1 MVSRHTH
8 TCTLVSLHSNSI
20 WKSDGIRGVYVD
32 VCVYVPG
39 AIFSFSLLAFSV
51 HWERAQ
57 LIIMCRLCVG
67 VCVCKHKGLMFA
79 FHHSSSGEKSDPCSA
94 ELNLNARTDTQSI
107 RKREHRYRP
116 LYLYD
121 LHACVKRLRRPAA
134 ISVKVQRYEIEN
146 ENSKKKK
153 EKTDKKMKRRAKRE
167 TGSAN

>member
-1 MVSRHTH
+1 M
-8 TCTLVSLHSNSI
+8 
-20 WKSDGIRGVYVD
+20 WM
-32 VCVYVPG
+32 CVYVPG

-57 LIIMCRLCVG
+57 LDIMCHLCVG

-107 RKREHRYRP
+107 RKREHCYRP

-134 ISVKVQRYEIEN
+134 ISVKAQRYEIEN

-153 EKTDKKMKRRAKRE
+153 QRKTWKEEQKGRQEELIKLWKDRCGGAGGRRE
-167 TGSAN
+167 GEMT

>member
-1 MVSRHTH
+1 M
-8 TCTLVSLHSNSI
+8 CA
-20 WKSDGIRGVYVD
+20 
-32 VCVYVPG
+32 YVPG
-39 AIFSFSLLAFSV
+39 ALFSFSLLAFSV

-57 LIIMCRLCVG
+57 LDIMCRLCVG

-121 LHACVKRLRRPAA
+121 LHAHVKRLRRPAA
-134 ISVKVQRYEIEN
+134 ISVKDMRLRMKIVKRKNREKHEKK
-146 ENSKKKK
+146 SKKGDRK
-153 EKTDKKMKRRAKRE
+153 
-167 TGSAN
+167 S

>member
-8 TCTLVSLHSNSI
+8 TCTLVRLHSNLI

-32 VCVYVPG
+32 VCVCTWG
-39 AIFSFSLLAFSV
+39 HFFLLTSCFFCALGEGPVNHNVSSV
-51 HWERAQ
+51 
-57 LIIMCRLCVG
+57 CR
-67 VCVCKHKGLMFA
+67 CVCMQAQGVNVCFPSQLQWGEIRSLQRRTQPQCTDGHPKHK
-79 FHHSSSGEKSDPCSA
+79 K
-94 ELNLNARTDTQSI
+94 N
-107 RKREHRYRP
+107 RP

-153 EKTDKKMKRRAKRE
+153 QRKR
-167 TGSAN
+167 

>member
-1 MVSRHTH
+1 M
-8 TCTLVSLHSNSI
+8 
-20 WKSDGIRGVYVD
+20 WM
-32 VCVYVPG
+32 CVYVPG

-57 LIIMCRLCVG
+57 LDIMCRLCVG

-107 RKREHRYRP
+107 RKREHCYRP

-134 ISVKVQRYEIEN
+134 ISVKDMRLRMKIVKRKNREKHEKK
-146 ENSKKKK
+146 SKKGDRK
-153 EKTDKKMKRRAKRE
+153 
-167 TGSAN
+167 S

>member
-1 MVSRHTH
+1 M
-8 TCTLVSLHSNSI
+8 CA
-20 WKSDGIRGVYVD
+20 
-32 VCVYVPG
+32 YVPG
-39 AIFSFSLLAFSV
+39 ALFSFSLLAFSV

-57 LIIMCRLCVG
+57 LDIMCRLCVG

-134 ISVKVQRYEIEN
+134 ISVKDMRLRMKIVKRKNREKHEKK
-146 ENSKKKK
+146 SKKGDRK
-153 EKTDKKMKRRAKRE
+153 
-167 TGSAN
+167 S